1 MNNIQRWV
9 ISAFIVLVLVVI
21 GYAGYQRYIAPVP
34 VTPTPPL
41 VATPRKQSVS
51 AEASVVPRRHATLA
65 FKGGGK
71 VAEAL
76 VQVGDQVEAGQPLI
90 RLEADELRAAL
101 AQAEAGLELARAK
114 LAQAQAGARAEEI
127 AVAQANLAVAQA
139 ALAQAQAER
148 DHLRAGARP
157 EEIAAAQAQ
166 LEAAQAQLYYAESV
180 HEAAMS
186 GFGPKEWEARQQRE
200 VARANVAGA
209 QAHLDMLKAGPTNT
223 QLRVAQ
229 AGVDVAA
236 AQVEAARA
244 QLNLVQAGP
253 RPEDLA
259 VLEAG
264 VKQAEAALA
273 QARAALA
280 QTELVAPFAGTVAEV
295 LPEVGE
301 VVAPGAPVVILA
313 DLDHWQVE
321 TKDLSEVDVVQVQVG
336 QAAIVTLD
344 AFPGRT
350 FSGRVSRIALVSS
363 ESRGDIVYRI
373 TIDLD
378 DPGVPLRWG
387 MTAFVDIQVGG

>member
-1 MNNIQRWV
+1 MSNIRRWLV
-9 ISAFIVLVLVVI
+9 SAFIVLVLVVI
-21 GYAGYQRYIAPVP
+21 GYAGYQRYVAPVP
-34 VTPTPPL
+34 PTPTPPP

-51 AEASVVPRRHATLA
+51 AEASVVPQQHATLA
-65 FKGGGK
+65 LAGGGK
-71 VAEAL
+71 VAAVL
-76 VQVGDQVEAGQPLI
+76 VQVGDRVETGQPLI
-90 RLEADELRAAL
+90 RLEADDLQAAV
-101 AQAEAGLELARAK
+101 AQAQAGLELARAK

-127 AVAQANLAVAQA
+127 AVAQANLAAAQA

-148 DHLRAGARP
+148 DNLRAGARP

-209 QAHLDMLKAGPTNT
+209 QAHLDLLKAGPTSA
-223 QLRVAQ
+223 QLRAAQ

-236 AQVEAARA
+236 AQVEAAQA
-244 QLNLVQAGP
+244 QLNLVRAGP
-253 RPEDLA
+253 RREDLA

-264 VKQAEAALA
+264 VKQAEATLA

-280 QTELVAPFAGTVAEV
+280 QTELVAPFAGIVAEV
-295 LPEVGE
+295 IPGVGE
-301 VVAPGAPVVILA
+301 VVAPGAPVIILA

-336 QAAIVTLD
+336 QMATVTLD

>member
-1 MNNIQRWV
+1 MSNSRRWIV
-9 ISAFIVLVLVVI
+9 SVFIVLVLVVI
-21 GYAGYQRYIAPVP
+21 GYTGYQRYVAPVP
-34 VTPTPPL
+34 PTPTPPPA
-41 VATPRKQSVS
+41 ATPRKQSVS
-51 AEASVVPRRHATLA
+51 AEASVVPQRHATLA
-65 FKGGGK
+65 FKGGGV
-71 VAEAL
+71 VAEVL
-76 VQVGDQVEAGQPLI
+76 VKVGDRVEAGQPLI
-90 RLEADELRAAL
+90 RLEADELRAAV

-127 AVAQANLAVAQA
+127 ALAQANLAAAQA
-139 ALAQAQAER
+139 ALTQAQAER
-148 DHLRAGARP
+148 DNLRAGARS

-209 QAHLDMLKAGPTNT
+209 QARLDLLKAGPTSA
-223 QLRVAQ
+223 QLRAAQ

-236 AQVEAARA
+236 AQVEAAQA

-253 RPEDLA
+253 RREDLA

-264 VKQAEAALA
+264 VKQAEATLA

-280 QTELVAPFAGTVAEV
+280 QTELLAPFAGIVAEV
-295 LPEVGE
+295 MPEVGE
-301 VVAPGAPVVILA
+301 VVAPGAPVIILA

-336 QAAIVTLD
+336 QVATVTLD
-344 AFPGRT
+344 AFPGRS

-387 MTAFVDIQVGG
+387 MTAFVDIQVGK